1 MPAKRT
7 NITMPESLYELAQ
20 EVMSDQHYESF
31 SEYVAELIRRDAIHA
46 KRPPQ
51 NRVTDEGNGGYGPP
65 KKSRCA
71 IKPLRVPTAFYV
83 IQRKGKT
90 PAD

>member
-7 NITMPESLYELAQ
+7 NITMPESLYELAH

-31 SEYVAELIRRDAIHA
+31 SEYVAELIRRDAVHA

-51 NRVTDEGNGGYGPP
+51 NRTTDEGSGGYGPS

-71 IKPLRVPTAFYV
+71 IKHPTVPTSFFV
-83 IQRKGKT
+83 VTRKGK
-90 PAD
+90 A